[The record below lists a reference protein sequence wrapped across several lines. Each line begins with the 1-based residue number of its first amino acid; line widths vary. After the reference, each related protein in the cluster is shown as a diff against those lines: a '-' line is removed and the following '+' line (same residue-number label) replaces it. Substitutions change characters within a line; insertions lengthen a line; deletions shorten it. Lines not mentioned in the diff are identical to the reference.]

1 MRVLTPQQARKLLS
15 SIDGDPLEAL
25 YVLALTTGMRRGE
38 LLALRWSEI
47 DLEAGF
53 LQVRWTLQHLV
64 GGVHV
69 LTPPKTARSRRKI
82 KLTVRA
88 IKALQAHRTRQIA
101 LRDAA
106 KEAWYEEGFVFTT
119 AIGHPIRGNH
129 ILQRNFAPLL
139 VKAGLPAI
147 RFHDLRHT
155 AATLL
160 LLRGIHPKVVSEM
173 LGHSTISM
181 TLDIYSHVLPDMQR
195 DAVDALDLLLGD
207 GQSETDSP

>member
-1 MRVLTPQQARKLLS
+1 
-15 SIDGDPLEAL
+15 
-25 YVLALTTGMRRGE
+25 LTT
-38 LLALRWSEI
+38 
-47 DLEAGF
+47 
-53 LQVRWTLQHLV
+53 
-64 GGVHV
+64 
-69 LTPPKTARSRRKI
+69 
-82 KLTVRA
+82 RA
-88 IKALQAHRTRQIA
+88 IKARHKHRSRQLA
-101 LRDAA
+101 MRDAA
-106 KEAWYEEGFVFTT
+106 KEAWHEEDFVFTN

-160 LLRGIHPKVVSEM
+160 LLLRGIHPKVVSEM

-195 DAVDALDLLLGD
+195 DAVDALNHLLGD
-207 GQSETDSP
+207 GRSEGEPPDIVE